1 MLSFVAHHFH
11 ACKDHL
17 LDRCSRMLRVDEN
30 VSQVEQERLLKREK
44 YPTAT
49 AQLTNRSPY
58 Q

>member
-1 MLSFVAHHFH
+1 MLSFVAHQLH

-17 LDRCSRMLRVDEN
+17 LDRCSRMIRVEES

-44 YPTAT
+44 YPKAT
-49 AQLTNRSPY
+49 AQLANRSPY